1 MCSLINVYVIEKLF
15 ADAVKVKLRAPV
27 SIIKF
32 LIKLR
37 ELFLKDALVI
47 GEGWEIATKK
57 VVFSVG
63 AIWNSDQTLIYLK
76 HTFQS
81 FYGYLNI

>member
-15 ADAVKVKLRAPV
+15 ADAAKVKLRAPV

-47 GEGWEIATKK
+47 GEGWENAAKK
-57 VVFSVG
+57 WFSVWVRFKQ
-63 AIWNSDQTLIYLK
+63 IHKIPIKL
-76 HTFQS
+76 
-81 FYGYLNI
+81 